1 VSKRP
6 CAGGATYKTLATS
19 LSFCRLVIL
28 TLSRSSVSAVIIP
41 TPVCMRCA
49 TAASLRL
56 NIHMKNTFFSTCVT
70 DPQLFELSVS
80 HVRFSAAV
88 LRSLT

>member
-1 VSKRP
+1 MSKRP

-56 NIHMKNTFFSTCVT
+56 NIHIEEYFLFDMCNGPATF
-70 DPQLFELSVS
+70 
-80 HVRFSAAV
+80 
-88 LRSLT
+88 